1 MEKDRTGNMIG
12 AMQTDLTLINK
23 IKDYND
29 EDSLLEL
36 INRHSGIYHTMVNY
50 FLSGNQNVGEKSS
63 LAEEK
68 NLNIYSSALSY
79 DPNRNTKFSTHLA
92 NQTKWKCLNI
102 INKKKRNREI
112 YLDDDN
118 SFIEPSCESFLSQIK
133 KKEVFKVFDS
143 CLKEENDERVK
154 KIVDLR
160 YNTDNNKVRAWRVI
174 AKEMGMSIQ
183 GCINLHNKFIEKVK
197 KTNTSCIIQ

>member
-12 AMQTDLTLINK
+12 SMQTDLTLINK
-23 IKDYND
+23 IKDCRD

-50 FLSGNQNVGEKSS
+50 FLSGNQNIGEKSS

-68 NLNIYSSALSY
+68 VLNIYSSALSY

-102 INKKKRNREI
+102 INKKKRNREV

-133 KKEVFKVFDS
+133 KKEVFTVFES

-160 YNTDNNKVRAWRVI
+160 YNTNNNKVRAWRVI
-174 AKEMGMSIQ
+174 ATEMCMSIQ
-183 GCINLHNKFIEKVK
+183 GCINIHNKFIQKVK
-197 KTNTSCIIQ
+197 KKTQNV

>member
-12 AMQTDLTLINK
+12 SMQTDLTLINN
-23 IKDYND
+23 IKDRRD

-50 FLSGNQNVGEKSS
+50 FLSGNQNIGEKSS

-68 NLNIYSSALSY
+68 VLNIYSSALSY

-102 INKKKRNREI
+102 INKKKRNREV

-133 KKEVFKVFDS
+133 KKEVFTVFES

-160 YNTDNNKVRAWRVI
+160 YNTNNNKVRAWRVI
-174 AKEMGMSIQ
+174 ATEMCMSIQ
-183 GCINLHNKFIEKVK
+183 GCINIHNKFIQKVK
-197 KTNTSCIIQ
+197 KKTQNV

>member
-1 MEKDRTGNMIG
+1 MEKDRTGNMISS
-12 AMQTDLTLINK
+12 MQTDLTLINK
-23 IKDYND
+23 IKDCHD

-50 FLSGNQNVGEKSS
+50 FLSGNQNVGDKTALS
-63 LAEEK
+63 EEK

-79 DPNRNTKFSTHLA
+79 DPNRKTKFSTHLA
-92 NQTKWKCLNI
+92 YQTKWKCLNI
-102 INKKKRNREI
+102 INKKKRNREV
-112 YLDDDN
+112 YLDDDK
-118 SFIEPSCESFLSQIK
+118 SFIEPSCESFLNQIK
-133 KKEVFKVFDS
+133 KNEVFGMFKS
-143 CLKEENDERVK
+143 CLKEEPDNRVK

-183 GCINLHNKFIEKVK
+183 GCINIHNKFIQKVK
-197 KTNTSCIIQ
+197 QKTQNV

>member
-1 MEKDRTGNMIG
+1 MEKDISGHMIG

-23 IKDYND
+23 IKDSHD
-29 EDSLLEL
+29 EESLLEL

-50 FLSGNQNVGEKSS
+50 FLSGNQNVGDKTA

-102 INKKKRNREI
+102 INKKKRNREV
-112 YLDDDN
+112 YLDDDK
-118 SFIEPSCESFLSQIK
+118 SFIEPSCESFLNQIK
-133 KKEVFKVFDS
+133 KNEVFGMFKS
-143 CLKEENDERVK
+143 CLKEEPDNRVK

-183 GCINLHNKFIEKVK
+183 GCINIHNKFIQKVK
-197 KTNTSCIIQ
+197 QKTQNV

>member
-1 MEKDRTGNMIG
+1 MEKDKSGNMIG

-23 IKDYND
+23 IKDCHD
-29 EDSLLEL
+29 QDSLLEL

-50 FLSGNQNVGEKSS
+50 FLSGNQNIGEKTS

-68 NLNIYSSALSY
+68 DLNIYSSALSY

-102 INKKKRNREI
+102 INKKKRNKEI
-112 YLDDDN
+112 YLDDEN

-133 KKEVFKVFDS
+133 KKEVFKVFES
-143 CLKEENDERVK
+143 CLKEERDDRVK

-174 AKEMGMSIQ
+174 ATEMGMSIQ
-183 GCINLHNKFIEKVK
+183 GCINIHNKFILKVK
-197 KTNTSCIIQ
+197 KKTQNV

>member
-1 MEKDRTGNMIG
+1 MEKDISGHMIRS
-12 AMQTDLTLINK
+12 MPTDLTLINK
-23 IKDYND
+23 IKDYHD
-29 EDSLLEL
+29 EESLLEL

-50 FLSGNQNVGEKSS
+50 FLSGNQNIGDKTALS
-63 LAEEK
+63 EEK

-79 DPNRNTKFSTHLA
+79 DPDRKTKFSTHLA

-102 INKKKRNREI
+102 INKKKKNREV

-118 SFIEPSCESFLSQIK
+118 SFIEPSCESFLNQIK
-133 KKEVFKVFDS
+133 KNEVFCVFKS
-143 CLKEENDERVK
+143 CLKEEVDGRVK

-160 YNTDNNKVRAWRVI
+160 YDTDNNKVRAWRII

-183 GCINLHNKFIEKVK
+183 GCINIHNKFIQKVK
-197 KTNTSCIIQ
+197 KKTQNV

>member
-1 MEKDRTGNMIG
+1 MEKDISGHMICS
-12 AMQTDLTLINK
+12 MPTDLTLINK
-23 IKDYND
+23 IKDYRD
-29 EDSLLEL
+29 EESLLEL

-50 FLSGNQNVGEKSS
+50 FLSGNQNIGDKTALS
-63 LAEEK
+63 EEK

-79 DPNRNTKFSTHLA
+79 DPDRKTKFSTHLA

-102 INKKKRNREI
+102 INKKKKNREV

-118 SFIEPSCESFLSQIK
+118 SFIEPSCESFLNQIK
-133 KKEVFKVFDS
+133 KNEVFCVFKS
-143 CLKEENDERVK
+143 CLKEEVDGRVK

-160 YNTDNNKVRAWRVI
+160 YNTDNNKVRAWRII

-183 GCINLHNKFIEKVK
+183 GCINIHNKFIQKVK
-197 KTNTSCIIQ
+197 KKTQNV

>member
-174 AKEMGMSIQ
+174 ATEMCMSIQ
-183 GCINLHNKFIEKVK
+183 GCINIYNKFIQKVK
-197 KTNTSCIIQ
+197 KKTQNV

>member
-1 MEKDRTGNMIG
+1 MEKDRTGNMISS
-12 AMQTDLTLINK
+12 MQTDLTLINK
-23 IKDYND
+23 IKDCHD

-50 FLSGNQNVGEKSS
+50 FLSGNQNVGDKTALS
-63 LAEEK
+63 EEK

-79 DPNRNTKFSTHLA
+79 DPNRKTKFSTHLA

-102 INKKKRNREI
+102 INKKKRNREV
-112 YLDDDN
+112 YLDDDK
-118 SFIEPSCESFLSQIK
+118 SFIEPSCESFLNQIK
-133 KKEVFKVFDS
+133 KNEVFGMFKS
-143 CLKEENDERVK
+143 CLKEEPDNRVK

-183 GCINLHNKFIEKVK
+183 GCINIHKKFIQKVK
-197 KTNTSCIIQ
+197 QKTQNV

>member
-1 MEKDRTGNMIG
+1 M
-12 AMQTDLTLINK
+12 
-23 IKDYND
+23 
-29 EDSLLEL
+29 LEL

-50 FLSGNQNVGEKSS
+50 FLSGNQNIGEKTS

-68 NLNIYSSALSY
+68 DLNIYSSALSY

-102 INKKKRNREI
+102 INKKKRNKEI
-112 YLDDDN
+112 YLDDEN

-133 KKEVFKVFDS
+133 KKEVFKVFES
-143 CLKEENDERVK
+143 CLKEERDDRVK

-174 AKEMGMSIQ
+174 ATEMGMSIQ
-183 GCINLHNKFIEKVK
+183 GCINIHNKFILKVK
-197 KTNTSCIIQ
+197 KKTQNV

>member
-1 MEKDRTGNMIG
+1 MEKNKKGNMIG

-23 IKDYND
+23 IKDSHD

-50 FLSGNQNVGEKSS
+50 FLSGNQNIGEKSF

-118 SFIEPSCESFLSQIK
+118 SFIEPSCESFLNQIK

-154 KIVDLR
+154 KIIDLR
-160 YNTDNNKVRAWRVI
+160 YNTNNNKVRAWRVI
-174 AKEMGMSIQ
+174 ATEMSMSIQ
-183 GCINLHNKFIEKVK
+183 GCINIHNKFIQKVK
-197 KTNTSCIIQ
+197 KKTQNV

>member
-1 MEKDRTGNMIG
+1 MEKGISKNMIG
-12 AMQTDLTLINK
+12 SMQTDLTLINK
-23 IKDYND
+23 IKDTHD

-36 INRHSGIYHTMVNY
+36 INRHSGIYHSMVNN
-50 FLSGNQNVGEKSS
+50 FLSGSQNVKEKNV

-68 NLNIYSSALSY
+68 TLNFYSCALTY
-79 DPNRNTKFSTHLA
+79 DPNRNTKFPTYLA

-102 INKKKRNREI
+102 INKKKRNKEI
-112 YLDDDN
+112 YLDDEN

-133 KKEVFKVFDS
+133 KKEVFKVFES
-143 CLKEENDERVK
+143 CLKEERDDRVK

-174 AKEMGMSIQ
+174 ATEMGMSIQ
-183 GCINLHNKFIEKVK
+183 GCINIHNKFILKVK
-197 KTNTSCIIQ
+197 KKTQNV

>member
-1 MEKDRTGNMIG
+1 MEKDKSGNMIG

-23 IKDYND
+23 IKDCHD
-29 EDSLLEL
+29 QDSLLEL

-50 FLSGNQNVGEKSS
+50 FLSGNQNIGEKTS

-68 NLNIYSSALSY
+68 DLNIYSSALSY

-102 INKKKRNREI
+102 INKKKRNKEI
-112 YLDDDN
+112 YLDDEN

-133 KKEVFKVFDS
+133 KKEVFKVFES
-143 CLKEENDERVK
+143 CLKEERDDRVK

-174 AKEMGMSIQ
+174 ASEMCMSIQ
-183 GCINLHNKFIEKVK
+183 GCINIHNKFIQKVK
-197 KTNTSCIIQ
+197 KLTHNV

>member
-1 MEKDRTGNMIG
+1 MEKDISGHMIG

-23 IKDYND
+23 IKDSHD
-29 EDSLLEL
+29 EESLLEL

-50 FLSGNQNVGEKSS
+50 FLSGNQNVGDKTALSEEKS
-63 LAEEK
+63 
-68 NLNIYSSALSY
+68 LNIYSSALSY
-79 DPNRNTKFSTHLA
+79 DPNRKTKFSTHLA

-102 INKKKRNREI
+102 INKKKRNREV
-112 YLDDDN
+112 YLDDDK
-118 SFIEPSCESFLSQIK
+118 SFIEPSCESFLNQIK
-133 KKEVFKVFDS
+133 KNEVFGMFKS
-143 CLKEENDERVK
+143 CLKEEPDNRVK

-183 GCINLHNKFIEKVK
+183 GCINIHNKFIQKVK
-197 KTNTSCIIQ
+197 QKTQNV

>member
-1 MEKDRTGNMIG
+1 MEKDRTGNMISS
-12 AMQTDLTLINK
+12 MQTDLTLINK
-23 IKDYND
+23 IKDCHD

-50 FLSGNQNVGEKSS
+50 FLSGNQNVGDKTALS
-63 LAEEK
+63 EEK

-79 DPNRNTKFSTHLA
+79 DPNRKTKFSTHLA

-102 INKKKRNREI
+102 INKKKRNREV
-112 YLDDDN
+112 YLDDDK
-118 SFIEPSCESFLSQIK
+118 SFIEPSCESFLNQIK
-133 KKEVFKVFDS
+133 KNEVFGMFKS
-143 CLKEENDERVK
+143 CLKEEPDNRVK

-183 GCINLHNKFIEKVK
+183 GCINIHNKFIQKVK
-197 KTNTSCIIQ
+197 QKTQNV

>member
-1 MEKDRTGNMIG
+1 MEKDLSGHTIG
-12 AMQTDLTLINK
+12 SMQTDLTLINK
-23 IKDYND
+23 IKDDHD

-50 FLSGNQNVGEKSS
+50 FLSGNQNIGDKTALS
-63 LAEEK
+63 EEK
-68 NLNIYSSALSY
+68 TLNIYSSALSY
-79 DPNRNTKFSTHLA
+79 DPNRKTKFSTHLA

-102 INKKKRNREI
+102 INKKKRNREV

-118 SFIEPSCESFLSQIK
+118 SFIEPSCESFLNQIK
-133 KKEVFKVFDS
+133 KNEVFGVFKS
-143 CLKEENDERVK
+143 CLKEEIDGRVK

-160 YNTDNNKVRAWRVI
+160 YNTDDNKVRAWRII

-183 GCINLHNKFIEKVK
+183 GCINIHNKFIQKVK
-197 KTNTSCIIQ
+197 KKTQNV

>member
-12 AMQTDLTLINK
+12 SMQTDLTLINK
-23 IKDYND
+23 IKDCRD

-50 FLSGNQNVGEKSS
+50 FLSGNQNIGEKSS

-68 NLNIYSSALSY
+68 VLNIYSSALSY

-102 INKKKRNREI
+102 INKKKRNREV

-133 KKEVFKVFDS
+133 KKEVFTVFES

-160 YNTDNNKVRAWRVI
+160 YNTNNNKVRAWRVI
-174 AKEMGMSIQ
+174 ATEMCMSIQ
-183 GCINLHNKFIEKVK
+183 GCINIHNKFIQKVK
-197 KTNTSCIIQ
+197 KQTYNV

>member
-1 MEKDRTGNMIG
+1 MEKENSRNMI
-12 AMQTDLTLINK
+12 APMQTDLTLINN
-23 IKDYND
+23 IKKSND
-29 EDSLLEL
+29 EESLLEL

-50 FLSGNQNVGEKSS
+50 FLSGNQNVGDKSA

-68 NLNIYSSALSY
+68 SLNIYSSALSY

-102 INKKKRNREI
+102 INKKKRNKEI
-112 YLDDDN
+112 YLDDKEVY
-118 SFIEPSCESFLSQIK
+118 IEPSCESFIAQIK
-133 KKEVFKVFDS
+133 KKEVFSLFEECLREETDS
-143 CLKEENDERVK
+143 RVK

-174 AKEMGMSIQ
+174 ASEIGMSIQ
-183 GCINLHNKFIEKVK
+183 GCINIHNKFIQKVK
-197 KTNTSCIIQ
+197 TKTQNV

>member
-1 MEKDRTGNMIG
+1 MEKDISGHMIG

-23 IKDYND
+23 IKDSHD
-29 EDSLLEL
+29 EESLLEL

-50 FLSGNQNVGEKSS
+50 FLSGNQNVGDKTALS
-63 LAEEK
+63 EEK

-102 INKKKRNREI
+102 INKKKRNREV
-112 YLDDDN
+112 YLDDDK
-118 SFIEPSCESFLSQIK
+118 SFIEPSCESFLNQIK
-133 KKEVFKVFDS
+133 KNEVFGMFKS
-143 CLKEENDERVK
+143 CLKEEPDNRVK

-183 GCINLHNKFIEKVK
+183 GCINIHNKFIQKVK
-197 KTNTSCIIQ
+197 QKTQNV

>member
-12 AMQTDLTLINK
+12 SMQTDLTLINN
-23 IKDYND
+23 IKDRRD

-50 FLSGNQNVGEKSS
+50 FLSGTQNIGEKSA

-68 NLNIYSSALSY
+68 VLNIYSSALSY
-79 DPNRNTKFSTHLA
+79 DPDRNTKFSTHLA

-133 KKEVFKVFDS
+133 KKEVFKVFES

-160 YNTDNNKVRAWRVI
+160 YNTNNNKLRAWRVI
-174 AKEMGMSIQ
+174 ATEMCMSIQ
-183 GCINLHNKFIEKVK
+183 GCINIHNKFIQKVK
-197 KTNTSCIIQ
+197 KKTQNV

>member
-174 AKEMGMSIQ
+174 ATEMCMSIQ
-183 GCINLHNKFIEKVK
+183 GCINIHNKFIQKVK
-197 KTNTSCIIQ
+197 KKTQNV